1 MTRDDKFGL
10 LIRLGLIALIYI
22 LAGFIEPCDNEPS
35 CHAPQEF
42 KHD

>member
-1 MTRDDKFGL
+1 MTRADKIGGA
-10 LIRLGLIALIYI
+10 IRLGLIALIYI
-22 LAGFIEPCDNEPS
+22 LAGFIEPCDNDPS